1 MVSIL
6 EPSQKKQRPIPS
18 GPIAKNYL
26 AREGKKLR
34 TVEQR
39 EHHLN
44 QLIFPILGDRPTS
57 EVRRSELFP
66 LWDRRQPRHCPGRPC
81 PRYLQG

>member
-44 QLIFPILGDRPTS
+44 QLIFPILGDRPTGES
-57 EVRRSELFP
+57 GGANYFP
-66 LWDRRQPRHCPGRPC
+66 CGIEDN
-81 PRYLQG
+81 QGIVQADLVLGTFQG